1 MGDAIMVR
9 SGSAAVKL
17 TCHGRGGPLG
27 PDQPCP
33 PCCEASGHVIA
44 PPCLPLKRPAEAAP
58 KSPAL
63 ALVQQVA

>member
-1 MGDAIMVR
+1 MQQQYAQ
-9 SGSAAVKL
+9 AVLPSKKL
-17 TCHGRGGPLG
+17 TCHARSGPLG

-33 PCCEASGHVIA
+33 PCCETSGHVTS
-44 PPCLPLKRPAEAAP
+44 PPCLTLKGPAEGAP